1 MPNQKVFFIP
11 VMVALC
17 LLAGLL
23 GGFNVMWLRHGDFP
37 AYGWL
42 VDLIAAPL
50 LVGLLLYARRL
61 KVLAV
66 DEFAVAKKNYAIQIS
81 FRVGLVLFCLTGLF
95 PILFKTEYHAFLTSM
110 DGLDDA
116 FTIGRV
122 FGIAPFFIGLLVGQ
136 VASWAK
142 YR

>member
-1 MPNQKVFFIP
+1 MLKQKLFFFP
-11 VMVALC
+11 VVLALGA
-17 LLAGLL
+17 LAGVVV
-23 GGFNVMWLRHGDFP
+23 GFNTFWVRQGDFP

-50 LVGLLLYARRL
+50 FVALLLYARRL
-61 KVLAV
+61 KRLAV

-95 PILFKTEYHAFLTSM
+95 PILFKTEYHAFLNGM
-110 DGLDDA
+110 DGADDA